1 MLNTH
6 SLLDIK
12 LNTDSNNNTLQLL
25 FILFT
30 IMLFLQQKKK
40 NPNCHLRKL
49 EILGEMGTCGK
60 TFLASY
66 KLFLQW
72 GGGGHLIYSLNIVN
86 LETYESFLFFLTPLI
101 LLMKR
106 GTVSSYKGIHV
117 VIFSKLHHTI
127 LKYYLLLKLSLL
139 SYTQSLFM
147 YFCFCTNHNEILV
160 LIQVFPIILGLLD
173 VPIFLCSLCA

>member
-49 EILGEMGTCGK
+49 EILGEMRTCGK
-60 TFLASY
+60 TFLDSY
-66 KLFLQW
+66 KLFL
-72 GGGGHLIYSLNIVN
+72 
-86 LETYESFLFFLTPLI
+86 
-101 LLMKR
+101 
-106 GTVSSYKGIHV
+106 
-117 VIFSKLHHTI
+117 
-127 LKYYLLLKLSLL
+127 
-139 SYTQSLFM
+139 
-147 YFCFCTNHNEILV
+147 
-160 LIQVFPIILGLLD
+160 
-173 VPIFLCSLCA
+173 